1 MTVGIKEDWMT
12 LSQNSILQKMKRR
25 FSVSPRSTYFV
36 FSMGVEHWLGNI
48 VRLSARELF
57 LLQVLVSH
65 ILLFFLILNIF
76 RPQYFLLPPLL
87 SYFSLSLPVTYLIL
101 SSTLLHLS
109 SYLAVSELYRSD
121 LYRIWEKSDNKGS
134 WSWCDT
140 IPYSTWLA
148 LWVQERSTWG
158 SHHGAPLADSL
169 QSEGRGWRERYEGI
183 NNDIDWMYHSLRL
196 ISVRNL
202 FWKLAEDF
210 FSASL
215 SPSLFVSLSLST
227 ALFLFLL
234 LLLLPFL

>member
-36 FSMGVEHWLGNI
+36 FSMEVEHWLGNI

-65 ILLFFLILNIF
+65 ILLFLIILTIF

-87 SYFSLSLPVTYLIL
+87 SYFSLSLPLTYLTL
-101 SSTLLHLS
+101 SSTLLHFS
-109 SYLAVSELYRSD
+109 SYLSVSELYRSD

-158 SHHGAPLADSL
+158 SHHGAPLAHSL

>member
-1 MTVGIKEDWMT
+1 MT

-65 ILLFFLILNIF
+65 ILLFLTILTIF
-76 RPQYFLLPPLL
+76 RPQYFLLPSLL
-87 SYFSLSLPVTYLIL
+87 SYFSLSLPLTSLTL

-140 IPYSTWLA
+140 IPYRTWLA

-158 SHHGAPLADSL
+158 SHHGAPLAHSL

-183 NNDIDWMYHSLRL
+183 SEDIDWMYHSLIL

-202 FWKLAEDF
+202 FWKLVEDF
-210 FSASL
+210 FSASF
-215 SPSLFVSLSLST
+215 SPSLSAPPSLSVSPSLSI
-227 ALFLFLL
+227 ALFLL